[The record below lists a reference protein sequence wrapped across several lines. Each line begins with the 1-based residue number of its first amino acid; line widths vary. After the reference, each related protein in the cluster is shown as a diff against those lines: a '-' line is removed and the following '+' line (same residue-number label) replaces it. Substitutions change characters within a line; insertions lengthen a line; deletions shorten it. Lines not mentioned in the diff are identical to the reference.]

1 MPCGAMLWKLV
12 FSGGIAASEQRHK
25 RRTARLKLFPNL
37 LLYQFISKLFVSHS
51 TLCHLLMT
59 QRSWE
64 NLDSNPAGKPS
75 KSPRFPCRFMGEF
88 QGKFLCGYYPPP
100 FPVESKGIYSCG
112 NFPRTSVTI
121 FKMQFNDIGRVPQ
134 LCEYILVMIWYH
146 SLVN

>member
-75 KSPRFPCRFMGEF
+75 KSTDFHADFWGNSR
-88 QGKFLCGYYPPP
+88 
-100 FPVESKGIYSCG
+100 G
-112 NFPRTSVTI
+112 NFYVDIIRLLSLLNPRGYI
-121 FKMQFNDIGRVPQ
+121 RV
-134 LCEYILVMIWYH
+134 EI
-146 SLVN
+146 SLVLPSQFSKCNSMTSEGSLF